1 MHHATRASVSREE
14 QAREVLKQAA
24 MEEDLGKA
32 EPIACQESGWDD
44 VSEIQEG
51 VKEKRE
57 GVGPASSLATD
68 SLMDC
73 KR

>member
-1 MHHATRASVSREE
+1 MHHATRASVSQEE
-14 QAREVLKQAA
+14 RAREVLKQAA

-32 EPIACQESGWDD
+32 EPIACQGSGWDD
-44 VSEIQEG
+44 VSEIQER